1 MAWEG
6 SDRNARL
13 PADWASRIVPHV
25 MRTHDRRCHVCGGT
39 GADAVDHIRPG
50 DDHSLANLAP
60 IHQDTPPYCHRS
72 KSSREGVEA
81 RAARRQARLRPAEP
95 HPLDHRKG

>member
-1 MAWEG
+1 MAWEH

-13 PADWASRIVPHV
+13 PADWAARIVPYV
-25 MRTHDRRCHVCGGT
+25 MHAHRRTCHVCHGP

-60 IHQDTPPYCHRS
+60 IHQDVAPYCHRR
-72 KSSREGVEA
+72 KSAREGVDA
-81 RAARRQARLRPAEP
+81 RTALRHARLRPAEP
-95 HPLDHRKG
+95 HPLDQKG